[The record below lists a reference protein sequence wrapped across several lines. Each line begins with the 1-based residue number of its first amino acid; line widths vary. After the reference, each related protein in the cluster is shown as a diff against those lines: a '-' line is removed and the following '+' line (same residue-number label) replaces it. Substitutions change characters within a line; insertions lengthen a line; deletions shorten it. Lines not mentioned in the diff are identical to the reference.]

1 MRGLVHDALH
11 VIEQDLGSD
20 LALDD
25 VARTIATSR
34 RSLQRAFEGEGI
46 TFREAVAV
54 ARMRRA
60 KSLLQRG
67 GLPIYAVADRVGYR
81 SKAEFTKA
89 FKRHTGMTPS
99 AYVRSARESGMAR
112 SQDFDAR
119 GPAGDA
125 EPREV
130 FGNGGPPQRVH
141 GAELHF

>member
-11 VIEQDLGSD
+11 VIEQDLGSE

-25 VARTIATSR
+25 VARNIATSR

-60 KSLLQRG
+60 RALLQRG
-67 GLPIYAVADRVGYR
+67 GIPIYQVADRVGYR

-99 AYVRSARESGMAR
+99 AYVRANRDVAGSE
-112 SQDFDAR
+112 DLDAR
-119 GPAGDA
+119 RPARHA
-125 EPREV
+125 EPGQV
-130 FGNGGPPQRVH
+130 FGNGRPAQRFDRS
-141 GAELHF
+141 ELHT